1 MNYPYKNIVL
11 TGASSGIGR
20 ALASELANKGVH
32 FLLIGRNQAML
43 EQTATEI
50 AEKQA
55 TFEILPLDVRDA
67 GLGDAIKYFDDN
79 HPVDLVVANAGIA
92 RGLSRD
98 RHIEPLIQ
106 SSDQIDINLKVAIN
120 TVQTLL
126 APMRQRKA
134 GQIALVSSLAAIRPS
149 GDLPA
154 YSASK
159 AGLVAWGVAL
169 RRTLRG
175 QGITVSVVTPGFVTS
190 PMSAQHRGPQPFRMA
205 SDKAAKR
212 IAQGLRKKRARI
224 SVPQIAAVLLRLEN
238 LLPPMLCDWVERCF
252 AADVIDPKDE

>member
-1 MNYPYKNIVL
+1 
-11 TGASSGIGR
+11 
-20 ALASELANKGVH
+20 
-32 FLLIGRNQAML
+32 
-43 EQTATEI
+43 
-50 AEKQA
+50 
-55 TFEILPLDVRDA
+55 
-67 GLGDAIKYFDDN
+67 
-79 HPVDLVVANAGIA
+79 
-92 RGLSRD
+92 
-98 RHIEPLIQ
+98 
-106 SSDQIDINLKVAIN
+106 
-120 TVQTLL
+120 
-126 APMRQRKA
+126 MRQRKA

-238 LLPPMLCDWVERCF
+238 LLPPILCDWVERCF